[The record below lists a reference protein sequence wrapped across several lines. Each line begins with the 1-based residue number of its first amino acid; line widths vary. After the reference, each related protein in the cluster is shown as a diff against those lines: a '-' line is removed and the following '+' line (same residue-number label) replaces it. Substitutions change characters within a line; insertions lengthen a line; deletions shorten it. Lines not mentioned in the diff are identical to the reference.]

1 MPDSSDEEPTAP
13 RPQSEDSSNNDKPTQ
28 RYAPAAEQELASPAA
43 SDTSYTYYRREP
55 RELPLP
61 NEHHSS
67 IATFSQEQQSTAT
80 NMATQT
86 TTTTAATT
94 TVQPSTPPITT
105 TATAQTTTV
114 PS

>member
-1 MPDSSDEEPTAP
+1 M
-13 RPQSEDSSNNDKPTQ
+13 Q
-28 RYAPAAEQELASPAA
+28 RYTPATEREPVLPAA
-43 SDTSYTYYRREP
+43 SDTSYTYYGREP

-61 NEHHSS
+61 NEHRSS

-105 TATAQTTTV
+105 TATAQTTTT